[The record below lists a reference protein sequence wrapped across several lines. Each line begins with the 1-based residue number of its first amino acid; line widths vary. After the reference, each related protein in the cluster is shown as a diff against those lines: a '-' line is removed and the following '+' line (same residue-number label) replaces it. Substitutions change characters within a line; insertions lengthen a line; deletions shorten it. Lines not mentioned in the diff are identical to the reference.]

1 MSGCGCEV
9 ELKDNQQKTVLY
21 WLLAINA
28 TMFIFEIGFGWLSES
43 TALIADSLDMLAD
56 AIVYAIA
63 LYAVGKSIQHKAN
76 AALVSGYFQLT
87 LGILILLDIARRL
100 FGESEPHSWFM
111 ISIGMVALVANVI
124 CLILIRKHNNDE
136 VHMRASWIF
145 SANDVIANLGV
156 IIAGVLVMTLE
167 QRWPD
172 IVIGGIISALILR
185 GAYRI
190 LTDAKQELAANQNSC
205 ANPKEDMKS
214 STCSKPKE
222 VNEPS
227 SCCPK

>member
-28 TMFIFEIGFGWLSES
+28 SMFVFEIVFGWLSES

-76 AALVSGYFQLT
+76 AALVSGYCQLG

-100 FGESEPHSWFM
+100 YGDSEPHSWFM
-111 ISIGMVALVANVI
+111 INVGLVALVANVI
-124 CLILIRKHNNDE
+124 CLILIRKHNNGE

-156 IIAGVLVMTLE
+156 VIAGILVMVLE
-167 QRWPD
+167 ERWPD
-172 IVIGGIISALILR
+172 IVIGSIISILILR

-190 LTDAKQELAANQNSC
+190 LTDAKQELANAEKSCETSNQNKQSTSC
-205 ANPKEDMKS
+205 
-214 STCSKPKE
+214 CSK
-222 VNEPS
+222 
-227 SCCPK
+227 

>member
-1 MSGCGCEV
+1 MGGCGCEV
-9 ELKDNQQKTVLY
+9 ELKDSQQKTVLY

-28 TMFIFEIGFGWLSES
+28 PLFVFDIGFGWLSES

-56 AIVYAIA
+56 AIVYTIA

-76 AALVSGYFQLT
+76 AALVSGYFQLG
-87 LGILILLDIARRL
+87 LGVLILLDIARRL
-100 FGESEPHSWFM
+100 YGESEPHSWFM
-111 ISIGMVALVANVI
+111 IGVGSVALVANVI

-136 VHMRASWIF
+136 IHMRASWIF

-156 IIAGVLVMTLE
+156 VIAGILVMVLE

-172 IVIGGIISALILR
+172 IVIGSIISILILR

-190 LTDAKQELAANQNSC
+190 LNDAKQELAVARKTCDTPSEDKQSTSC
-205 ANPKEDMKS
+205 
-214 STCSKPKE
+214 CSK
-222 VNEPS
+222 
-227 SCCPK
+227 

>member
-28 TMFIFEIGFGWLSES
+28 SMFFLEIGFGWLSES

-63 LYAVGKSIQHKAN
+63 LYAVGKSIQHKVN
-76 AALVSGYFQLT
+76 AALVSGYFQLV

-100 FGESEPHSWFM
+100 YGESEPHSWFM
-111 ISIGMVALVANVI
+111 IGIGLVALVANAI
-124 CLILIRKHNNDE
+124 CFILIRKHNNDE

-145 SANDVIANLGV
+145 SANDVMANLGV
-156 IIAGVLVMTLE
+156 VLAGILVMVLE

-172 IVIGGIISALILR
+172 IVIGSIISVLIIR

-190 LTDAKQELAANQNSC
+190 LSDAKQELAVAKKICEKQS
-205 ANPKEDMKS
+205 EDQQ
-214 STCSKPKE
+214 TT
-222 VNEPS
+222 
-227 SCCPK
+227 SCCLK